1 VGIQYPIKSEKQTE
15 PKKEYM
21 MSDSTHPEIIQLI
34 QDFTRDLGDNIDVED
49 YFPVLVQVLREIE
62 LDLTH
67 GHEEN
72 SSAYRMLLNDLGGEI
87 QERLNGGKWTENI

>member
-1 VGIQYPIKSEKQTE
+1 
-15 PKKEYM
+15 
-21 MSDSTHPEIIQLI
+21 MSHSIHPEIIQLI
-34 QDFTRDLGDNIDVED
+34 QDFSRDLGDNIDEED
-49 YFPVLVQVLREIE
+49 YFPVLVRLLKEIE

-72 SSAYRMLLNDLGGEI
+72 SSTYRMLLNDLGGEI